1 MRESIHTR
9 FVNYLRCSNT
19 TNGEEYANRLGAK
32 TMGLLSKGVPRMK
45 KPLSSPPHYVDDID
59 RLQPYQVKLMQ
70 HQEEPARELVQKINQ
85 IIANSS
91 ATALMLQDIAQ
102 LLGVVFQVDCCCL
115 VSVTDDTSDEA
126 TTTNWCADEYLAL
139 PHPEEMF
146 SMEQLLMHSPV
157 LQCAA
162 EPLTIEDISI
172 IQNSL
177 VIGCQSLPLPIKA
190 VLAIPTRF
198 SGNNN
203 GVISLIKFQPYD
215 WSESEKELLKEVES
229 ACAIAFSR
237 VAQAQLIA
245 HQQQYLQ
252 KSNQYQS
259 LIKQLTLLNRSNL
272 ELNQMLQLIIASTA
286 ESLQADRG
294 LLILLKY
301 TDPLFRTQAK
311 KQIPKAKAKVVGEWA
326 KATQISRTNKL
337 DTLNQSF
344 LLSECGLCQRAFIDS
359 GKPVIFDDYTEQ
371 NDTSS
376 AAPLFAIE
384 ELPAVLLVP
393 LESQGKILG
402 FVVLQQAVTRSWQAA
417 ELNLVEMVCAQ
428 VSNAIIQSQTLRQVQ
443 TLVDE
448 RTAKLQSSLELQ
460 AKLHERTRQYVEQ
473 LRKLNEL
480 KDEFMSNMSDRLRYP
495 LTNMLMSIRNL
506 RLPGIAPERQV
517 RYLDILEQECT
528 KEINLINDLLTLQK
542 LESPH
547 EAPQLESIN
556 LNTRIQDI
564 AASFEKKLA
573 EKGLK
578 ISVDLPQESL
588 DLQTE
593 LESFDRILQELLTNA
608 YKYSEHDTIVHLVAA
623 HQVDKQVDQV
633 IIKVTNT
640 GRAISQE
647 EATYIFD
654 KFRRGKGRWTP
665 GTGLGL
671 ALVKSLVQHLNGA
684 IAIESLPIS
693 DSEQSEICFTL
704 TLPQF
709 SDESET

>member
-1 MRESIHTR
+1 
-9 FVNYLRCSNT
+9 
-19 TNGEEYANRLGAK
+19 
-32 TMGLLSKGVPRMK
+32 MK

-85 IIANSS
+85 IIANRST
-91 ATALMLQDIAQ
+91 TALMLQDIAQ
-102 LLGVVFQVDCCCL
+102 LLGVAFQVDCCCL
-115 VSVTDDTSDEA
+115 VSVTGETSEA
-126 TTTNWCADEYLAL
+126 TTTNWCADEYLGL

-162 EPLTIEDISI
+162 QALTIEDISI

-177 VIGCQSLPLPIKA
+177 VIGCQYLPLPIKT

-198 SGNNN
+198 GGNNN
-203 GVISLIKFQPYD
+203 GVINLIKFQPYE
-215 WSESEKELLKEVES
+215 WSESEKQLLTEVES

-245 HQQQYLQ
+245 HQKQYVQ
-252 KSNQYQS
+252 KSEQHQN
-259 LIKQLTLLNRSNL
+259 LIKQLTILSRSNL
-272 ELNQMLQLIIASTA
+272 ELNQMLQLVITSTA

-294 LLILLKY
+294 LLISLKY

-311 KQIPKAKAKVVGEWA
+311 KQIPKAKATVIGEWA
-326 KATQISRTNKL
+326 RETQNFGTSKPS
-337 DTLNQSF
+337 TLAQSF
-344 LLSECGLCQRAFIDS
+344 LLSDCGLCQRAFMDS
-359 GKPVIFDDYTEQ
+359 GKAVIFDDYTDQ
-371 NDTSS
+371 NDTLT
-376 AAPLFAIE
+376 AAPLFEIG

-402 FVVLQQAVTRSWQAA
+402 FLVLQQSVIRSWQPA

-480 KDEFMSNMSDRLRYP
+480 KDEFLSNMSDRLRYP

-547 EAPQLESIN
+547 EAPQLESID
-556 LNTRIQDI
+556 LNTRILDI

-578 ISVDLPQESL
+578 ISVDLPEESL
-588 DLQTE
+588 KLQTE

-608 YKYSEHDTIVHLVAA
+608 CKYSEHDTIVRLQAA
-623 HQVDKQVDQV
+623 HQVDQLVDQV
-633 IIKVTNT
+633 IMKVTNT
-640 GRAISQE
+640 GRAISEE

-684 IAIESLPIS
+684 IAVESVQIS

-709 SDESET
+709 SDESKP

>member
-1 MRESIHTR
+1 ME
-9 FVNYLRCSNT
+9 
-19 TNGEEYANRLGAK
+19 
-32 TMGLLSKGVPRMK
+32 LLSEGVPRMK
-45 KPLSSPPHYVDDID
+45 KPLSSPPHYIDDID

-70 HQEEPARELVQKINQ
+70 HQEEPAHKLVQKINQ

-91 ATALMLQDIAQ
+91 AMALMLQDIAQ

-115 VSVTDDTSDEA
+115 VSVTGEASDEA
-126 TTTNWCADEYLAL
+126 TSSNWCADEYLAL

-177 VIGCQSLPLPIKA
+177 VIGCQYLPLPIKA

-198 SGNNN
+198 GGNNN

-215 WSESEKELLKEVES
+215 WSESEKQLLKEVES

-259 LIKQLTLLNRSNL
+259 LIKQLTILNRSNL
-272 ELNQMLQLIIASTA
+272 ELNQMLQLVIASTA

-311 KQIPKAKAKVVGEWA
+311 KQIPKAKARVVGEWA
-326 KATQISRTNKL
+326 KETQISRTTKPDIL
-337 DTLNQSF
+337 EDQSF
-344 LLSECGLCQRAFIDS
+344 LLSECGLCQRTFIDS
-359 GKPVIFDDYTEQ
+359 AKPAIFDNYTEQ

-384 ELPAVLLVP
+384 QLPAVLLVP

-402 FVVLQQAVTRSWQAA
+402 FLVLQQAVTRSWQAA
-417 ELNLVEMVCAQ
+417 ELNLVELVCAQ

-506 RLPGIAPERQV
+506 RLPGIPPERQV
-517 RYLDILEQECT
+517 RYMDILEQECT
-528 KEINLINDLLTLQK
+528 KEIKLINDLLTLQK

-556 LNTRIQDI
+556 LNTRIQNI

-578 ISVDLPQESL
+578 ISVDLPEESL
-588 DLQTE
+588 KLQTE

-608 YKYSEHDTIVHLVAA
+608 CKYSEHDTIVRLEAS
-623 HQVDKQVDQV
+623 HQVDQQIDQV
-633 IIKVTNT
+633 IMKVTNT
-640 GRAISQE
+640 GHAISQE
-647 EATYIFD
+647 ETTYIFD

-684 IAIESLPIS
+684 IAVESLPIS
-693 DSEQSEICFTL
+693 DSKRSEICFTL

-709 SDESET
+709 SDESKP

>member
-1 MRESIHTR
+1 MD
-9 FVNYLRCSNT
+9 F
-19 TNGEEYANRLGAK
+19 
-32 TMGLLSKGVPRMK
+32 LSKGVPRMK
-45 KPLSSPPHYVDDID
+45 KPLSSPPHYLNDVD

-70 HQEEPARELVQKINQ
+70 HQEEPARQLVHKINQ

-91 ATALMLQDIAQ
+91 ATTLMLQEIAR
-102 LLGVVFQVDCCCL
+102 LLGVTFQVDCCCL
-115 VSVTDDTSDEA
+115 VSVTGEISDEPTA
-126 TTTNWCADEYLAL
+126 TNWCADDYLGL
-139 PHPEEMF
+139 PHPEEIF

-177 VIGCQSLPLPIKA
+177 VIGCQYLPLPIKA
-190 VLAIPTRF
+190 VLAIPTRLA
-198 SGNNN
+198 GNNN
-203 GVISLIKFQPYD
+203 GVICLIKFQPYD
-215 WSESEKELLKEVES
+215 WSESEKQLLKEVES
-229 ACAIAFSR
+229 SCAIAFSR
-237 VAQAQLIA
+237 LAQAQLIA
-245 HQQQYLQ
+245 SQQQDLQ
-252 KSNQYQS
+252 KTYQHQN
-259 LIKQLTLLNRSNL
+259 LIKQLTILSRSNL
-272 ELNQMLQLIIASTA
+272 ELNQMFQVVIASTA

-301 TDPLFRTQAK
+301 KDPLFRTQAK
-311 KQIPKAKAKVVGEWA
+311 KQIPKAKATVVGEWT
-326 KATQISRTNKL
+326 KKTQNSRTSKL
-337 DTLNQSF
+337 EILNQSF
-344 LLSECGLCQRAFIDS
+344 SLSECGLCQRAFIDS
-359 GKPVIFDDYTEQ
+359 GKPVIFDDLTAQ
-371 NDTSS
+371 NDISC
-376 AAPLFAIE
+376 AVPLFALE
-384 ELPAVLLVP
+384 ELPAVLLMP

-402 FVVLQQAVTRSWQAA
+402 FLVLQQSFPRSWQPA

-473 LRKLNEL
+473 LRQLNEL
-480 KDEFMSNMSDRLRYP
+480 KDEFLSNMSDRLRYP

-506 RLPGIAPERQV
+506 RLPGIAPDRQL

-547 EAPQLESIN
+547 EAPQLESID
-556 LNTRIQDI
+556 LNTRIEHI

-573 EKGLK
+573 EKGLN
-578 ISVDLPQESL
+578 ISIELPQESL
-588 DLQTE
+588 RLQTE

-608 YKYSEHDTIVHLVAA
+608 CKYSEHDTIVRLHAF
-623 HQVDKQVDQV
+623 HQVDEQIDRV
-633 IIKVTNT
+633 IIKVTNI
-640 GRAISQE
+640 GRAISEE

-684 IAIESLPIS
+684 IAVESLPIP
-693 DSEQSEICFTL
+693 DSQQSEICFTL

-709 SDESET
+709 SDESKP

>member
-1 MRESIHTR
+1 
-9 FVNYLRCSNT
+9 
-19 TNGEEYANRLGAK
+19 
-32 TMGLLSKGVPRMK
+32 MK
-45 KPLSSPPHYVDDID
+45 KPLWSPPQYVDDVD
-59 RLQPYQVKLMQ
+59 RLQTYQVKLMQ
-70 HQEEPARELVQKINQ
+70 HQEETARQLVQKINQ
-85 IIANSS
+85 VIANTS

-102 LLGVVFQVDCCCL
+102 LLGSAFQVDCCCL
-115 VSVTDDTSDEA
+115 VSVTGDTSDEM
-126 TTTNWCADEYLAL
+126 TTINWCADEYLGL

-172 IQNSL
+172 VQNSL
-177 VIGCQSLPLPIKA
+177 VIGCQYLPLPIKA

-198 SGNNN
+198 GENNN
-203 GVISLIKFQPYD
+203 GVINLIKFQPYD
-215 WSESEKELLKEVES
+215 WSESEKQLLKEVES
-229 ACAIAFSR
+229 ACAIAFSQ
-237 VAQAQLIA
+237 VAQAKLIT

-252 KSNQYQS
+252 KGDQYQS

-272 ELNQMLQLIIASTA
+272 ELNQMLQLVIASTA

-301 TDPLFRTQAK
+301 TDPLFRTQGK
-311 KQIPKAKAKVVGEWA
+311 KQVPKAKARVVGEWA
-326 KATQISRTNKL
+326 KAAQISRTTKP
-337 DTLNQSF
+337 DTLVDQSF
-344 LLSECGLCQRAFIDS
+344 LVSECSLCQRPFIDS
-359 GKPVIFDDYTEQ
+359 GKPVIFDNYTEQ
-371 NDTSS
+371 NDTSA

-384 ELPAVLLVP
+384 QLPAVLLVP
-393 LESQGKILG
+393 LENQGKILG
-402 FVVLQQAVTRSWQAA
+402 FLVLQQATTRTWQTP
-417 ELNLVEMVCAQ
+417 ELELVEMVCAQ

-460 AKLHERTRQYVEQ
+460 RKMQEKTRQYVEQ
-473 LRKLNEL
+473 LQKLNEL
-480 KDEFMSNMSDRLRYP
+480 KDEFLSNMSDRLRYP

-517 RYLDILEQECT
+517 RYMDILEQECT

-547 EAPQLESIN
+547 EAPQLESID
-556 LNTRIQDI
+556 LNTRTQAI

-578 ISVDLPQESL
+578 ISVDLPEKSL
-588 DLQTE
+588 KLQTE

-608 YKYSEHDTIVHLVAA
+608 CKYSQHDTTVHLEAV
-623 HQVDKQVDQV
+623 HQLDRQIDRV

-640 GRAISQE
+640 GHAISEE

-684 IAIESLPIS
+684 IAVESLPIS

-709 SDESET
+709 SDESKP

>member
-1 MRESIHTR
+1 M
-9 FVNYLRCSNT
+9 V
-19 TNGEEYANRLGAK
+19 
-32 TMGLLSKGVPRMK
+32 LLSKGVLRMK
-45 KPLSSPPHYVDDID
+45 KPLSSPQDYVDEID
-59 RLQPYQVKLMQ
+59 RLQPYQGELML
-70 HQEEPARELVQKINQ
+70 HQEESAHQLVQKINQ

-91 ATALMLQDIAQ
+91 ATALVLQDIAH

-115 VSVTDDTSDEA
+115 VSVTGETSDEPIS
-126 TTTNWCADEYLAL
+126 TNWCADEYLGL
-139 PHPEEMF
+139 PHPEKMF

-162 EPLTIEDISI
+162 QPLTIEDISLI
-172 IQNSL
+172 HNSL
-177 VIGCQSLPLPIKA
+177 VIGCQYLPLPIKA
-190 VLAIPTRF
+190 VLAITTRF
-198 SGNNN
+198 GGNNN
-203 GVISLIKFQPYD
+203 GVIGLIKFQPYD
-215 WSESEKELLKEVES
+215 WSESEIQLLKQVEW
-229 ACAIAFSR
+229 ACALAFSG

-245 HQQQYLQ
+245 HQQQYLE
-252 KSNQYQS
+252 KSKQHQS
-259 LIKQLTLLNRSNL
+259 LIKQLTILSRSNL
-272 ELNQMLQLIIASTA
+272 ELNQMLQLVIASTA

-311 KQIPKAKAKVVGEWA
+311 KQIPKAKATVIGEW
-326 KATQISRTNKL
+326 TGQMQSLRTSKPNA
-337 DTLNQSF
+337 LNQSF
-344 LLSECGLCQRAFIDS
+344 LLSDCGLCQRAFIDS
-359 GKPVIFDDYTEQ
+359 AKPLSFDDYTDQ
-371 NDTSS
+371 NDTSP
-376 AAPLFAIE
+376 AAALFAVE
-384 ELPAVLLVP
+384 EFPAVLLVP
-393 LESQGKILG
+393 LETQGKILG
-402 FVVLQQAVTRSWQAA
+402 FLVLQQSVTRSWQLA
-417 ELNLVEMVCAQ
+417 ELNLVEMVSAQ

-480 KDEFMSNMSDRLRYP
+480 KDEFLSNMSDRLRYP

-506 RLPGIAPERQV
+506 RLPGITPERQV
-517 RYLDILEQECT
+517 RYMDILEEECT

-547 EAPQLESIN
+547 EAPQLQPIH

-573 EKGLK
+573 DKGLK

-588 DLQTE
+588 KLQTE

-608 YKYSEHDTIVHLVAA
+608 CKYSERDTIVHLQAA
-623 HQVDKQVDQV
+623 HRVDQQIDQV

-640 GRAISQE
+640 GRAISEE

-654 KFRRGKGRWTP
+654 KFRRGKGRWTA

-684 IAIESLPIS
+684 IAVESLQIS

-709 SDESET
+709 SDESKP

>member
-1 MRESIHTR
+1 
-9 FVNYLRCSNT
+9 
-19 TNGEEYANRLGAK
+19 
-32 TMGLLSKGVPRMK
+32 MGLLFKGVPRMK
-45 KPLSSPPHYVDDID
+45 KPLWSPPQDVDNVD
-59 RLQPYQVKLMQ
+59 RLQTYQIKLMQ
-70 HQEEPARELVQKINQ
+70 HQEEPARQLVQKINQ
-85 IIANSS
+85 IIANTS

-102 LLGVVFQVDCCCL
+102 LLGVAFQVDCCCL
-115 VSVTDDTSDEA
+115 VSVRGETSDEA
-126 TTTNWCADEYLAL
+126 TTINWCADEYLGM

-177 VIGCQSLPLPIKA
+177 VIGCQYLPLPIKA

-198 SGNNN
+198 GGNNN

-215 WSESEKELLKEVES
+215 WSESEKQLLKEVES
-229 ACAIAFSR
+229 ACAIAFSQ
-237 VAQAQLIA
+237 VAQAKLIT

-252 KSNQYQS
+252 KDNQHQS
-259 LIKQLTLLNRSNL
+259 LIKQLTLLSRSNL
-272 ELNQMLQLIIASTA
+272 ELNQMLQLVIASTA

-301 TDPLFRTQAK
+301 SDPLFRTQAK
-311 KQIPKAKAKVVGEWA
+311 KQIPKAKARVIGEWA
-326 KATQISRTNKL
+326 KTTQISRTTKP
-337 DTLNQSF
+337 DTDQSF
-344 LLSECGLCQRAFIDS
+344 LLSECSLCQRPFMDT

-384 ELPAVLLVP
+384 QFPAVLLVP

-402 FVVLQQAVTRSWQAA
+402 FLVLQQSVTRSWQAE

-428 VSNAIIQSQTLRQVQ
+428 ASNAIIQSQTLRQVQ
-443 TLVDE
+443 TVVDE
-448 RTAKLQSSLELQ
+448 RTAKLKSSLELQ

-473 LRKLNEL
+473 LQKLNEL
-480 KDEFMSNMSDRLRYP
+480 KDEFLSNISDRLRYP

-517 RYLDILEQECT
+517 RYMDILEQECT

-547 EAPQLESIN
+547 EAPQLQTID
-556 LNTRIQDI
+556 LNTRIRDI
-564 AASFEKKLA
+564 AASFGEKLA
-573 EKGLK
+573 QKGLK
-578 ISVDLPQESL
+578 ISVDLPEKSL
-588 DLQTE
+588 KLQTE

-608 YKYSEHDTIVHLVAA
+608 CKYSEHDTTVHLQTV
-623 HQVDKQVDQV
+623 HRVDQQIDQV

-684 IAIESLPIS
+684 IAVESLPIS

-709 SDESET
+709 SDESKP

>member
-1 MRESIHTR
+1 
-9 FVNYLRCSNT
+9 
-19 TNGEEYANRLGAK
+19 
-32 TMGLLSKGVPRMK
+32 MGLLSKGVPRMK

-70 HQEEPARELVQKINQ
+70 HQEERARQLVQKINQ
-85 IIANSS
+85 IIASSS

-102 LLGVVFQVDCCCL
+102 LLGVAFQVDCCCL
-115 VSVTDDTSDEA
+115 VSVADETSDEA
-126 TTTNWCADEYLAL
+126 TTTNWCADEYLGL
-139 PHPEEMF
+139 PRQEEMF

-162 EPLTIEDISI
+162 QPLTIEDISI

-177 VIGCQSLPLPIKA
+177 VIGCQYLPLPIKA

-198 SGNNN
+198 GGNNN
-203 GVISLIKFQPYD
+203 GVINLIKFQPYE
-215 WSESEKELLKEVES
+215 WSESEKQLLKEVES
-229 ACAIAFSR
+229 ACAIAFSG
-237 VAQAQLIA
+237 VAQAQQIA
-245 HQQQYLQ
+245 HQEQYVQ
-252 KSNQYQS
+252 KSNQHQS
-259 LIKQLTLLNRSNL
+259 LIKQLTLLSRSNL
-272 ELNQMLQLIIASTA
+272 ELNQMLQLVIASTA

-311 KQIPKAKAKVVGEWA
+311 KQIPKARATVIGEWA
-326 KATQISRTNKL
+326 KEAQSSGASKS
-337 DTLNQSF
+337 DTLAQSF
-344 LLSECGLCQRAFIDS
+344 LVSDCGLCERAFMDS
-359 GKPVIFDDYTEQ
+359 GKPVIFDDYTDQ
-371 NDTSS
+371 NDTLK

-402 FVVLQQAVTRSWQAA
+402 FLVLQQSVIRNWQPA

-480 KDEFMSNMSDRLRYP
+480 KDEFLSNMSDRLRYP

-506 RLPGIAPERQV
+506 RLPGIAPERQSK
-517 RYLDILEQECT
+517 YLDILEQECS

-547 EAPQLESIN
+547 EAPLLQSID

-573 EKGLK
+573 EKGLR
-578 ISVDLPQESL
+578 ISVDLPEDSL
-588 DLQTE
+588 KLQTE

-608 YKYSEHDTIVHLVAA
+608 CKYSEHDTIVRLEAA
-623 HQVDKQVDQV
+623 HRVDQQIDQV
-633 IIKVTNT
+633 IIKVTNI
-640 GRAISQE
+640 GRAISEE

-684 IAIESLPIS
+684 IAVESLPIS

-709 SDESET
+709 SDESKP

>member
-1 MRESIHTR
+1 
-9 FVNYLRCSNT
+9 
-19 TNGEEYANRLGAK
+19 
-32 TMGLLSKGVPRMK
+32 MK
-45 KPLSSPPHYVDDID
+45 KPLRSSAQYVDDID
-59 RLQPYQVKLMQ
+59 RLQTYKVKLMQ
-70 HQEEPARELVQKINQ
+70 HQEETAHQLVQKINQ
-85 IIANSS
+85 IIANTS

-102 LLGVVFQVDCCCL
+102 LLGAAFQVDCCCL
-115 VSVTDDTSDEA
+115 VSVTGEISDEA
-126 TTTNWCADEYLAL
+126 TTVNWCADQYLGL

-172 IQNSL
+172 IQKSL
-177 VIGCQSLPLPIKA
+177 VIGCQYLPLPIKA
-190 VLAIPTRF
+190 VLAIPTRLG
-198 SGNNN
+198 GNNN
-203 GVISLIKFQPYD
+203 GVINLIKFQPYD
-215 WSESEKELLKEVES
+215 WSDSEKQLLKEVES
-229 ACAIAFSR
+229 ACAIAFSQ
-237 VAQAQLIA
+237 VAQAKLIT
-245 HQQQYLQ
+245 HQQEYLQ
-252 KSNQYQS
+252 KGDQYQS

-272 ELNQMLQLIIASTA
+272 ELNQMLQLVITSTA

-301 TDPLFRTQAK
+301 TDPLFRTQGK
-311 KQIPKAKAKVVGEWA
+311 KQIPKAKARVAGEWA
-326 KATQISRTNKL
+326 KAVEICPTTKP
-337 DTLNQSF
+337 DTLEDKSF
-344 LLSECGLCQRAFIDS
+344 LLSECSLCQRPFTDS
-359 GKPVIFDDYTEQ
+359 GKPAIFNNYTEQ
-371 NDTSS
+371 NDTSA

-384 ELPAVLLVP
+384 QLPAVLLVP

-402 FVVLQQAVTRSWQAA
+402 FLVLQQSVTRSWQTP
-417 ELNLVEMVCAQ
+417 ELELVEMVCAQ

-480 KDEFMSNMSDRLRYP
+480 KDEFLSNMSDRLRYP

-506 RLPGIAPERQV
+506 RLPGIAPERQI
-517 RYLDILEQECT
+517 RYMDILEQECT

-547 EAPQLESIN
+547 EAPQLESID
-556 LNTRIQDI
+556 LNTRIQNI
-564 AASFEKKLA
+564 AAAFENKLA
-573 EKGLK
+573 EKGLN
-578 ISVDLPQESL
+578 ISVDLPEESL
-588 DLQTE
+588 KLQTE

-608 YKYSEHDTIVHLVAA
+608 CKYSQLDTTVHLEAV
-623 HQVDKQVDQV
+623 HRVDQQIDQV

-640 GRAISQE
+640 GHAISQE

-684 IAIESLPIS
+684 IAVESLPIS

-709 SDESET
+709 SDESKP

>member
-1 MRESIHTR
+1 MD
-9 FVNYLRCSNT
+9 
-19 TNGEEYANRLGAK
+19 
-32 TMGLLSKGVPRMK
+32 LLSEGVPRMK
-45 KPLSSPPHYVDDID
+45 KPLWSPTEYVDDID
-59 RLQPYQVKLMQ
+59 RLQTYKVKLMQ
-70 HQEEPARELVQKINQ
+70 HQEETAHQLVQKINQ
-85 IIANSS
+85 IIANTS

-102 LLGVVFQVDCCCL
+102 LLGTAFEVDCCCL
-115 VSVTDDTSDEA
+115 VSVTGETSEEA
-126 TTTNWCADEYLAL
+126 TTMNWCADQYLGL

-172 IQNSL
+172 IQKSL
-177 VIGCQSLPLPIKA
+177 VIGCQYLPLPIKA

-215 WSESEKELLKEVES
+215 WSESEKQLLKEVES
-229 ACAIAFSR
+229 ACAIAFSQ
-237 VAQAQLIA
+237 VAQAKLIT

-252 KSNQYQS
+252 KGDQYQS
-259 LIKQLTLLNRSNL
+259 LIKQLTLLSRSNL
-272 ELNQMLQLIIASTA
+272 ELNQMLQLVIASTA

-301 TDPLFRTQAK
+301 TDPLFRTQGK
-311 KQIPKAKAKVVGEWA
+311 KQIPKAKARVVGEWA
-326 KATQISRTNKL
+326 KATQISRTTKPETL
-337 DTLNQSF
+337 DQQSF
-344 LLSECGLCQRAFIDS
+344 LVSECGLCQRPFIDS
-359 GKPVIFDDYTEQ
+359 GKAVIFDNYTEQ
-371 NDTSS
+371 NDTPV

-384 ELPAVLLVP
+384 QLPAVLLVP

-402 FVVLQQAVTRSWQAA
+402 FLVLQQATTRSWQAA

-480 KDEFMSNMSDRLRYP
+480 KDEFLSNMSDRLRYP

-506 RLPGIAPERQV
+506 RLPGIAPERQI
-517 RYLDILEQECT
+517 RYMDILEQECT

-547 EAPQLESIN
+547 EAPQLESID

-564 AASFEKKLA
+564 TVAFEKKLA

-578 ISVDLPQESL
+578 ISVDLPEESL
-588 DLQTE
+588 KLQTE

-608 YKYSEHDTIVHLVAA
+608 CKYSQHDTNVHLEAV
-623 HQVDKQVDQV
+623 HRVDQQIDQV

-640 GRAISQE
+640 GHAISQE

-684 IAIESLPIS
+684 IAVESLPIS

-709 SDESET
+709 SDESKP

>member
-1 MRESIHTR
+1 
-9 FVNYLRCSNT
+9 
-19 TNGEEYANRLGAK
+19 
-32 TMGLLSKGVPRMK
+32 MK
-45 KPLSSPPHYVDDID
+45 KPLWSPRQYVDDID
-59 RLQPYQVKLMQ
+59 RLQTYKVKLMQ
-70 HQEEPARELVQKINQ
+70 HQEETGHQLVQKINQ
-85 IIANSS
+85 IIANTS

-102 LLGVVFQVDCCCL
+102 LLGTAFEVDCCCL
-115 VSVTDDTSDEA
+115 VSVTGETSDEA
-126 TTTNWCADEYLAL
+126 TTMNWCADQYLGL

-172 IQNSL
+172 IQKSL
-177 VIGCQSLPLPIKA
+177 VIGCQYLPLPIKA

-198 SGNNN
+198 GGNNN
-203 GVISLIKFQPYD
+203 GVINLIKFQPYD
-215 WSESEKELLKEVES
+215 WSESEKQLLKEVES
-229 ACAIAFSR
+229 ACAIAFSQ
-237 VAQAQLIA
+237 VAQAKLIT

-252 KSNQYQS
+252 KGDQYQS

-272 ELNQMLQLIIASTA
+272 ELNQMLQLVIASTA

-311 KQIPKAKAKVVGEWA
+311 KQIPKAKARVVGEWA
-326 KATQISRTNKL
+326 KTTQISRTSKPE
-337 DTLNQSF
+337 TLEQQSF
-344 LLSECGLCQRAFIDS
+344 LLAECGLCQRPFIDS
-359 GKPVIFDDYTEQ
+359 GKAVIFDNYTEQ
-371 NDTSS
+371 NDTSV

-384 ELPAVLLVP
+384 QLPAVLLVP

-402 FVVLQQAVTRSWQAA
+402 FLVLQQATTRSWQAA

-480 KDEFMSNMSDRLRYP
+480 KDEFLSNMSDRLRYP

-506 RLPGIAPERQV
+506 RLPGIAPERQI
-517 RYLDILEQECT
+517 RYMDILEQECT

-547 EAPQLESIN
+547 EAPQLESID

-564 AASFEKKLA
+564 IVSFEKKLA

-578 ISVDLPQESL
+578 ISVDLPEESL
-588 DLQTE
+588 KLQTE

-608 YKYSEHDTIVHLVAA
+608 CKYSQHDTTVHLEAV
-623 HQVDKQVDQV
+623 HRVDQQIDQV
-633 IIKVTNT
+633 MIKVTNT
-640 GRAISQE
+640 GHPISQE

-684 IAIESLPIS
+684 IAVESLPIS

-709 SDESET
+709 SDESKP

>member
-1 MRESIHTR
+1 
-9 FVNYLRCSNT
+9 
-19 TNGEEYANRLGAK
+19 
-32 TMGLLSKGVPRMK
+32 MK

-70 HQEEPARELVQKINQ
+70 HQEERARQLVQKINQ
-85 IIANSS
+85 IIASSS

-102 LLGVVFQVDCCCL
+102 LLGVAFQVDCCCL
-115 VSVTDDTSDEA
+115 VSVADETSDEA
-126 TTTNWCADEYLAL
+126 TTTNWCADEYLGL
-139 PHPEEMF
+139 PRQEEMF

-162 EPLTIEDISI
+162 QPLTIEDISI

-177 VIGCQSLPLPIKA
+177 VIGCQYLPLPIKA

-198 SGNNN
+198 GGNNN
-203 GVISLIKFQPYD
+203 GVINLIKFQPYE
-215 WSESEKELLKEVES
+215 WSESEKQLLKEVES
-229 ACAIAFSR
+229 ACAIAFSG
-237 VAQAQLIA
+237 VAQAQQIA
-245 HQQQYLQ
+245 HQEQYVQ
-252 KSNQYQS
+252 KSNQHQS
-259 LIKQLTLLNRSNL
+259 LIKQLTLLSRSNL
-272 ELNQMLQLIIASTA
+272 ELNQMLQLVIASTA

-311 KQIPKAKAKVVGEWA
+311 KQIPKARATVIGEWA
-326 KATQISRTNKL
+326 KEAQSSGASKS
-337 DTLNQSF
+337 DTLAQSF
-344 LLSECGLCQRAFIDS
+344 LVSDCGLCQRAFMDS
-359 GKPVIFDDYTEQ
+359 GKPVIFDDYTDQ
-371 NDTSS
+371 NETLT

-402 FVVLQQAVTRSWQAA
+402 FLVLQQSVIRNWQPA

-480 KDEFMSNMSDRLRYP
+480 KDEFLSNMSDRLRYP

-506 RLPGIAPERQV
+506 RLPGIAPERQSK
-517 RYLDILEQECT
+517 YLDILEQECS

-547 EAPQLESIN
+547 EAPLLQSID

-573 EKGLK
+573 EKGLR
-578 ISVDLPQESL
+578 ISVDLPEDSL
-588 DLQTE
+588 KLQTE

-608 YKYSEHDTIVHLVAA
+608 CKYSEHDTIVRLEAA
-623 HQVDKQVDQV
+623 HRVDQQIDQV
-633 IIKVTNT
+633 IIKVTNI
-640 GRAISQE
+640 GRAISEE

-684 IAIESLPIS
+684 IAVESLPIS

-709 SDESET
+709 SDESKP

>member
-1 MRESIHTR
+1 
-9 FVNYLRCSNT
+9 
-19 TNGEEYANRLGAK
+19 
-32 TMGLLSKGVPRMK
+32 MK
-45 KPLSSPPHYVDDID
+45 KPLWSPRLYVDDVD
-59 RLQPYQVKLMQ
+59 RLQTYQVKLMQ
-70 HQEEPARELVQKINQ
+70 HQEETARQLVQKINQ
-85 IIANSS
+85 VIANTS

-102 LLGVVFQVDCCCL
+102 LLGSAFQVDCCCL
-115 VSVTDDTSDEA
+115 VSVTGDTSDEM
-126 TTTNWCADEYLAL
+126 TTINWCADEYLGL

-172 IQNSL
+172 VQNSL
-177 VIGCQSLPLPIKA
+177 VIGCQYLPLPIKA

-198 SGNNN
+198 GENNN
-203 GVISLIKFQPYD
+203 GVINLIKFQPYD
-215 WSESEKELLKEVES
+215 WSESEKQLLKEVES
-229 ACAIAFSR
+229 ACAIAFSQ
-237 VAQAQLIA
+237 VAQAKLIT

-252 KSNQYQS
+252 KGDQYQS

-272 ELNQMLQLIIASTA
+272 ELNQMLQLVIASTA

-301 TDPLFRTQAK
+301 TDPLFRTQGK
-311 KQIPKAKAKVVGEWA
+311 KQVPKAKARVVGEWA
-326 KATQISRTNKL
+326 KAAQISRTTKS
-337 DTLNQSF
+337 DTLVDQSF
-344 LLSECGLCQRAFIDS
+344 LVSECSLCQRPFIDS
-359 GKPVIFDDYTEQ
+359 GKAVIFDNYTEQ
-371 NDTSS
+371 NDTSA

-384 ELPAVLLVP
+384 QLPGVLLVP

-402 FVVLQQAVTRSWQAA
+402 FLVLQQATTRTWQTA
-417 ELNLVEMVCAQ
+417 ELELVEMVCAQ

-460 AKLHERTRQYVEQ
+460 RKMQEKTRQYVDQ
-473 LRKLNEL
+473 LQKLNEL
-480 KDEFMSNMSDRLRYP
+480 KDEFLSNMSDRLRYP

-517 RYLDILEQECT
+517 RYMDILEQECT

-547 EAPQLESIN
+547 EAPQLESID
-556 LNTRIQDI
+556 LNTRIQFI

-578 ISVDLPQESL
+578 ISVDLPEKSL
-588 DLQTE
+588 KLQTE

-608 YKYSEHDTIVHLVAA
+608 CKYSQHDTTVHLEAV
-623 HQVDKQVDQV
+623 HQLDQQIDRV

-640 GRAISQE
+640 GHAISEE

-684 IAIESLPIS
+684 IAVESLPIS

-709 SDESET
+709 SDESKP

>member
-1 MRESIHTR
+1 
-9 FVNYLRCSNT
+9 
-19 TNGEEYANRLGAK
+19 
-32 TMGLLSKGVPRMK
+32 MK
-45 KPLSSPPHYVDDID
+45 KPLWSPTEYVDDID
-59 RLQPYQVKLMQ
+59 RLQTYKVKLMQ
-70 HQEEPARELVQKINQ
+70 HQEETAHQLVQKINQ
-85 IIANSS
+85 IIANTS

-102 LLGVVFQVDCCCL
+102 LLGTAFEVDCCCL
-115 VSVTDDTSDEA
+115 VSVTGETSDEA
-126 TTTNWCADEYLAL
+126 TTMNWCADQYLGL

-172 IQNSL
+172 IQKSL
-177 VIGCQSLPLPIKA
+177 VIGCQYLPLPIKA

-198 SGNNN
+198 GANNN
-203 GVISLIKFQPYD
+203 GVINLIKFQPYD
-215 WSESEKELLKEVES
+215 WSESEKQLLKEVES
-229 ACAIAFSR
+229 ACAIAFSQ
-237 VAQAQLIA
+237 VAQAKLIT

-252 KSNQYQS
+252 KGDQYQS
-259 LIKQLTLLNRSNL
+259 LIKQLTLLSRSNL
-272 ELNQMLQLIIASTA
+272 ELNQMLQLVIASTA

-311 KQIPKAKAKVVGEWA
+311 KQIPKAKARVVGEWA
-326 KATQISRTNKL
+326 KTTQISRITKPE
-337 DTLNQSF
+337 TLEQQSF
-344 LLSECGLCQRAFIDS
+344 LLSECSLCQRPFIDS
-359 GKPVIFDDYTEQ
+359 GKAVIFDNYTEQ
-371 NDTSS
+371 NDTSV

-384 ELPAVLLVP
+384 QLPAVLLVP

-402 FVVLQQAVTRSWQAA
+402 FLVLQQATTRSWQAA

-480 KDEFMSNMSDRLRYP
+480 KDEFLSNMSDRLRYP

-506 RLPGIAPERQV
+506 RLPGIAPERQI
-517 RYLDILEQECT
+517 RYMDILEQECT

-547 EAPQLESIN
+547 EAPQLESID

-564 AASFEKKLA
+564 TVAFEKKLA

-578 ISVDLPQESL
+578 ISVDLPEESL
-588 DLQTE
+588 KLQTE

-608 YKYSEHDTIVHLVAA
+608 CKYSQHDTTVHLEAV
-623 HQVDKQVDQV
+623 HRVDQQIDQV

-640 GRAISQE
+640 GHAISQE

-671 ALVKSLVQHLNGA
+671 ALVKSLVQHLNGV
-684 IAIESLPIS
+684 IAVESLPIS

-704 TLPQF
+704 SLPQF
-709 SDESET
+709 SDESKP

>member
-1 MRESIHTR
+1 
-9 FVNYLRCSNT
+9 
-19 TNGEEYANRLGAK
+19 
-32 TMGLLSKGVPRMK
+32 MK
-45 KPLSSPPHYVDDID
+45 KPLRSPTQYVDDID
-59 RLQPYQVKLMQ
+59 RLQTYKVKLMQ
-70 HQEEPARELVQKINQ
+70 HQEKTAHQLVQKINQ
-85 IIANSS
+85 IIANTS
-91 ATALMLQDIAQ
+91 ATALILQDIAQ
-102 LLGVVFQVDCCCL
+102 LLGDAFQVDCCCL
-115 VSVTDDTSDEA
+115 VSVTGETSDEA
-126 TTTNWCADEYLAL
+126 TTTNWCADQYLGL

-172 IQNSL
+172 IQKSL
-177 VIGCQSLPLPIKA
+177 VIGCQYLPLPIKA
-190 VLAIPTRF
+190 VLAIPTRLG
-198 SGNNN
+198 GNNN

-215 WSESEKELLKEVES
+215 WSDSEKQLLKEVES
-229 ACAIAFSR
+229 ACAIAFSQ
-237 VAQAQLIA
+237 VAQAKLIT
-245 HQQQYLQ
+245 HQQEYLQ
-252 KSNQYQS
+252 KGDQYQS

-272 ELNQMLQLIIASTA
+272 ELNQMLQLVIASTA

-311 KQIPKAKAKVVGEWA
+311 KQIPKAKARVVGEWA
-326 KATQISRTNKL
+326 KATQISRINKPETL
-337 DTLNQSF
+337 DQQSF
-344 LLSECGLCQRAFIDS
+344 LLSECGLCQRPFIDT
-359 GKPVIFDDYTEQ
+359 GKAVIFDNYSEQ
-371 NDTSS
+371 NDTSV

-384 ELPAVLLVP
+384 QLPAVLLVP

-402 FVVLQQAVTRSWQAA
+402 FLVLQQATTRSWQAA

-480 KDEFMSNMSDRLRYP
+480 KDEFLSNMSDRLRYP

-506 RLPGIAPERQV
+506 RLPGIAPERQL
-517 RYLDILEQECT
+517 RYMDILEQECT

-547 EAPQLESIN
+547 EAPQLESID
-556 LNTRIQDI
+556 LNNRIQDI
-564 AASFEKKLA
+564 VVAFEKKLA

-578 ISVDLPQESL
+578 ISVDLPEESL
-588 DLQTE
+588 KLQTE

-608 YKYSEHDTIVHLVAA
+608 CKYSQHDTTVHLEAV
-623 HQVDKQVDQV
+623 HRVEQQIDQV

-640 GRAISQE
+640 GHAISQE

-684 IAIESLPIS
+684 IAVESLPIS

-709 SDESET
+709 SDESKP

>member
-1 MRESIHTR
+1 
-9 FVNYLRCSNT
+9 
-19 TNGEEYANRLGAK
+19 
-32 TMGLLSKGVPRMK
+32 MK

-59 RLQPYQVKLMQ
+59 RLQPYQGEMMQ
-70 HQEEPARELVQKINQ
+70 HQKESAQQLVQKINQ

-91 ATALMLQDIAQ
+91 ATALVLQEIAQ

-115 VSVTDDTSDEA
+115 VSVTGETSEEA
-126 TTTNWCADEYLAL
+126 TSTNWCADKYLGL

-162 EPLTIEDISI
+162 QPLNIEDISLI
-172 IQNSL
+172 HNSL
-177 VIGCQSLPLPIKA
+177 VIGCQYLPLPIKA
-190 VLAIPTRF
+190 VLAITTRF
-198 SGNNN
+198 GGNNN
-203 GVISLIKFQPYD
+203 GVIGLIKFQPYD
-215 WSESEKELLKEVES
+215 WTESEQQLLKEVQS
-229 ACAIAFSR
+229 ACAIAFSG

-245 HQQQYLQ
+245 HQEQYLE
-252 KSNQYQS
+252 KSNQHQS
-259 LIKQLTLLNRSNL
+259 LIKQLTILSRSNL
-272 ELNQMLQLIIASTA
+272 ELNQMLQLVIASTA

-311 KQIPKAKAKVVGEWA
+311 KQIPKAKATVIGEWA
-326 KATQISRTNKL
+326 RETQSLGTSKPN
-337 DTLNQSF
+337 TLNESF
-344 LLSECGLCQRAFIDS
+344 LLSDCGLCQRAFMDS
-359 GKPVIFDDYTEQ
+359 GKAVIFDDYTDQ
-371 NDTSS
+371 NNTSP
-376 AAPLFAIE
+376 AAALFAVE
-384 ELPAVLLVP
+384 ELPAVLLIP
-393 LESQGKILG
+393 LETQGKILG
-402 FVVLQQAVTRSWQAA
+402 FLVLQQSVIRSWQPA

-480 KDEFMSNMSDRLRYP
+480 KDEFLSNMSDRLRYP

-506 RLPGIAPERQV
+506 RLPGITPERQV
-517 RYLDILEQECT
+517 RYMDILEEECT

-547 EAPQLESIN
+547 EAPQLEFID
-556 LNTRIQDI
+556 LNIRIHDI

-573 EKGLK
+573 DKGLK
-578 ISVDLPQESL
+578 ISVDLPEDSL
-588 DLQTE
+588 KLQTE

-608 YKYSEHDTIVHLVAA
+608 CKYSQHNTIVHLQAA
-623 HQVDKQVDQV
+623 HRVDQQIDQV
-633 IIKVTNT
+633 MMKVTNT
-640 GRAISQE
+640 GHAISEE

-671 ALVKSLVQHLNGA
+671 ALVKSLVQHLNGV
-684 IAIESLPIS
+684 IAVESVQIS

-709 SDESET
+709 SEESKP

>member
-1 MRESIHTR
+1 
-9 FVNYLRCSNT
+9 
-19 TNGEEYANRLGAK
+19 
-32 TMGLLSKGVPRMK
+32 MK